1 MASRVVNTGL
11 NKIID
16 EFVGGNITVEEIGVG
31 SDGTTASVSDT
42 SLGTELARYA
52 SDNER
57 RATASG
63 RFNAT
68 IPETDDN
75 VDDETLR
82 ELAGFV
88 DVAGADDMVF
98 RIDFAETPKTAG
110 SKIEIEV
117 QADIENI

>member
-16 EFVGGNITVEEIGVG
+16 ELVDGGVVIEEIAVG
-31 SDGTTASVSDT
+31 SDGSTASTSDT

-63 RFNAT
+63 RFDAT
-68 IPETDDN
+68 IPETDGD
-75 VDDETLR
+75 VDSQTLR
-82 ELAGFV
+82 ELGGYT
-88 DVAGADDMVF
+88 DVAGSDELVF

-117 QADIENI
+117 QADIENL